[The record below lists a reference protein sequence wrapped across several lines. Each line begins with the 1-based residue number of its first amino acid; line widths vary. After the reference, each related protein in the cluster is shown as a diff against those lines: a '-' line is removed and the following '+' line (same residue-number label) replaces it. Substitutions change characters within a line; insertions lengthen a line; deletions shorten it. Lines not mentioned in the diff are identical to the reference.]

1 MSTTKTINVGPVGIK
16 PKGAYSAS
24 ATYTLLDC
32 VLYNHDSWV
41 CTAKNQA
48 GEPIEITGQAPADG
62 SQYKPALTDGG
73 RADNSEVQ
81 TAEQKGNSVEVQGN
95 NAATKAQYAETQG
108 DYAKAQGDYAK
119 EWNDHP
125 PYIGDGRNG
134 DKDYW
139 YLWVNHEYVKSSYA
153 KGDDIDWNTMT
164 PEEYQRLVEN
174 VKQDLVFA
182 TDITCETIIDEL
194 S

>member
-62 SQYKPALTDGG
+62 SQYWQALTDGG
-73 RADNSEVQ
+73 RAAYSEGE
-81 TAEQKGNSVEVQGN
+81 TAKQKGNAVEVQGN

-125 PYIGDGRNG
+125 PYIGEDE
-134 DKDYW
+134 YW
-139 YLWVNHEYVKSSYA
+139 YIWDSTNSQYA
-153 KGDDIDWNTMT
+153 KSIKAQGDDLNWDEMT
-164 PEEYQRLVEN
+164 EEEKEDLAQRVLN
-174 VKQDLVFA
+174 VLIFA
-182 TDITCETIIDEL
+182 SVATCEEIIDEL
-194 S
+194 T